1 MAPQKSK
8 GNGTVEPDPLRIQT
22 HPKNA
27 TTHPGRIINET
38 VGRRTAEEIADEK
51 NAKEER
57 RQARKQK
64 IADLKTAAVDI
75 AEYENQMAV
84 GDAEEVARFPR
95 SKPKGEIIPE
105 RCSTVI
111 KVN

>member
-1 MAPQKSK
+1 MAPRKPK
-8 GNGTVEPDPLRIQT
+8 TMEPDPSRIQT
-22 HPKNA
+22 RAKNA

-57 RQARKQK
+57 HKAREQR
-64 IADLKTAAVDI
+64 IANLETAAVDI
-75 AEYENQMAV
+75 AEYENKMADD
-84 GDAEEVARFPR
+84 DAEEVARFPR
-95 SKPKGEIIPE
+95 RKPKGEFFSEP
-105 RCSTVI
+105 CSTVI